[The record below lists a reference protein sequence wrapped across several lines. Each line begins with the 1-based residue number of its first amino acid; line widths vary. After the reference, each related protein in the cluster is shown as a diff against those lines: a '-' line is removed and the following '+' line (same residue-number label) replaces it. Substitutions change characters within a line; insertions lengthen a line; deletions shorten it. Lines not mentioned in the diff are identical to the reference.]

1 MMCKL
6 FFSIEN
12 KPSVVCK
19 RASSLDKYKDAYV
32 FNFDLNIYIYT
43 HLILIQDE
51 PELGEVF
58 MCITTAAVD
67 DILMHS

>member
-1 MMCKL
+1 M
-6 FFSIEN
+6 
-12 KPSVVCK
+12 
-19 RASSLDKYKDAYV
+19 
-32 FNFDLNIYIYT
+32 
-43 HLILIQDE
+43 ILIQDE

>member
-1 MMCKL
+1 MY
-6 FFSIEN
+6 SI
-12 KPSVVCK
+12 
-19 RASSLDKYKDAYV
+19 LTW
-32 FNFDLNIYIYT
+32 IYIYI